1 MDDAQLETYWM
12 ALEADARQ
20 RQRIERRLNAWLDA
34 SDTSLA
40 AEWLSLFRLA
50 PLSTLGLATASAIL
64 IAAAPLA
71 WLARTLL

>member
-1 MDDAQLETYWM
+1 MDDAQLELHWT
-12 ALEADARQ
+12 ALEPDARQ
-20 RQRIERRLNAWLDA
+20 RQRIQRRLNAWLDA

-50 PLSTLGLATASAIL
+50 PLSTLGLAMASAVL
-64 IAAAPLA
+64 IAAAPLV